1 MTENVTLEIIKTT
14 GIIITAILSL
24 VGLIYTVKG
33 KNKIEA
39 YHKEVNG
46 KMGELLDVSKTA
58 AKAEGNLE
66 GRADL
71 KQEQKSTNDTT

>member
-1 MTENVTLEIIKTT
+1 MTENVTLEIIKTV
-14 GIIITAILSL
+14 GIITTAILSTL
-24 VGLIYTVKG
+24 TVIFTIKG

-46 KMGELLDVSKTA
+46 KMGQLLDVSKTA

-66 GRADL
+66 GRSEL
-71 KQEQKSTNDTT
+71 KEEQKT

>member
-1 MTENVTLEIIKTT
+1 MTENVTLEIIKTV
-14 GIIITAILSL
+14 GIVLTTIISSIAL
-24 VGLIYTVKG
+24 VYTVKG
-33 KNKIEA
+33 KNRVEE

-46 KMGELLDVSKTA
+46 KMGQLLDVSKTA

-71 KQEQKSTNDTT
+71 KQEQKDNL

>member
-1 MTENVTLEIIKTT
+1 MSENVTLEIIKTA

-46 KMGELLDVSKTA
+46 KMSELLDVSKTA
-58 AKAEGNLE
+58 AKAEGKLE
-66 GRADL
+66 A
-71 KQEQKSTNDTT
+71 KEEIKHEQKP